1 MVPQQ
6 MPEDPGRDAEA
17 VGMDD
22 PVILKQGQLAVFG
35 RERQDLNPVSNC
47 ILLARPLDC
56 M

>member
-22 PVILKQGQLAVFG
+22 QVILKQVSSPFLGVSG
-35 RERQDLNPVSNC
+35 RT
-47 ILLARPLDC
+47 
-56 M
+56 